1 MSASRAPLAAA
12 PTGPVSVPAAVRHI
26 AANDAITPVWQN
38 SLGGTTFQLAASGGG
53 PGDID
58 RFVKWVP
65 AGTPELDLA
74 DEAQRLAWARAHGAR
89 VPEVIDYASSD
100 AGSWL
105 VTRAVGDGAPG
116 PAQFAAQSAV
126 SDRWRDSPRRAAR
139 VLGEGLRELH
149 ERLPVAECPFS
160 WSVEDRLEQV
170 HERFRR
176 GDGPET
182 WSPEYRGLSPEH
194 AFALLADAP
203 PMTSPVVCHGDA
215 CAPNTL
221 LTHTGGFAAH
231 VDLGELGVADPWA
244 DLAIAAWSTEWNF
257 GPGFEAEV
265 YAGYGVAPDH
275 DRIAYY
281 RLLWDLS

>member
-1 MSASRAPLAAA
+1 MTDSRAPLAAA
-12 PTGPVSVPAAVRHI
+12 PTGPVAVPAVVREL
-26 AANDAITPVWQN
+26 AAGDAIVPVWRN
-38 SLGGTTFQLAASGGG
+38 SLGGTTFQLGA
-53 PGDID
+53 PGALD

-74 DEAQRLAWARAHGAR
+74 AEARRLEWARAHGAR
-89 VPEVIDYASSD
+89 VPEVLECASGD

-105 VTRAVGDGAPG
+105 VTRAIDDGSGLVAS
-116 PAQFAAQSAV
+116 AAQSAV
-126 SDRWRDSPRRAAR
+126 SERWRRSPRLAAR

-149 ERLPVAECPFS
+149 DRLPAVDCPFS
-160 WSVEDRLEQV
+160 WSLEDRLEQAQ
-170 HERFRR
+170 ERLRA

-182 WSPEYRGLSPEH
+182 WSPEHRGLTPER
-194 AFALLADAP
+194 AMTLLADAP
-203 PMTSPVVCHGDA
+203 LVLGPVVCHGDA

-221 LTHTGGFAAH
+221 LTHEGKFAAH
-231 VDLGELGVADPWA
+231 VDFGEMGVADPWA
-244 DLAIAAWSTEWNF
+244 DLAIAAWSTVWNF

-275 DRIAYY
+275 DRISYY